1 MSADKEYA
9 AAVDKAACGWVT
21 LVAYHRGTDQ
31 EMIEDCQTVVALLAS
46 RLEKPA
52 AAVYRDVYEA
62 YVHLPKPQI
71 LQLLTLM
78 EIPGTLNT

>member
-1 MSADKEYA
+1 MSKYA
-9 AAVDKAACGWVT
+9 AAVDKAALGW
-21 LVAYHRGTDQ
+21 LIINIYSLGTDEQ
-31 EMIEDCQTVVALLAS
+31 MIEDCQTVATLLAS

-52 AAVYRDVYEA
+52 AAVYRDIYEA

-78 EIPGTLNT
+78 DIPGKLES